1 MYRVLTG
8 CRYAYWYR
16 CTRTGYGKRESG
28 TFGSIGYGLGTTWVC
43 LCNTAAKRRPSN
55 KEATHPFPLTA
66 SSDGDARRVP
76 ISKQLVLSLLASLR
90 LPSGEKLVKIFGY
103 HCISANNFTRYQVHI
118 INAVP
123 DNLTPLLIQCQ
134 SKDDDLGYHYLS
146 NEFLPKLHTLV
157 LTNNQLTNLVEI
169 DPLASLPKLQFLS
182 LLDNNI
188 TKKPNYRLY
197 VIHKLKSLRLL
208 DFKRVKHE
216 EQIEAKNLFSSEE
229 DEEQAKKEFAK
240 TFVPGEA
247 PSIPEDPKE
256 EQAPKPVAP
265 TPEQIITIKRLA
277 GRVVQAELILTLL
290 LFSLIGCNERSHNSI
305 GINLIC
311 FIAIT
316 VISYCLIRKHYS
328 LTLDVM
334 GSPLLGLTLATL
346 QTDHANKPCKWT
358 MQGKEF

>member
-1 MYRVLTG
+1 MGHL
-8 CRYAYWYR
+8 AS
-16 CTRTGYGKRESG
+16 TGYS
-28 TFGSIGYGLGTTWVC
+28 
-43 LCNTAAKRRPSN
+43 
-55 KEATHPFPLTA
+55 
-66 SSDGDARRVP
+66 
-76 ISKQLVLSLLASLR
+76 LSM
-90 LPSGEKLVKIFGY
+90 
-103 HCISANNFTRYQVHI
+103 
-118 INAVP
+118 
-123 DNLTPLLIQCQ
+123 
-134 SKDDDLGYHYLS
+134 
-146 NEFLPKLHTLV
+146 EFLPKLHTLV

-265 TPEQIITIKRLA
+265 TPEQIITIK
-277 GRVVQAELILTLL
+277 VSSTLY
-290 LFSLIGCNERSHNSI
+290 LFSLFLLVHRFHIFNELRLNPK
-305 GINLIC
+305 LE
-311 FIAIT
+311 
-316 VISYCLIRKHYS
+316 
-328 LTLDVM
+328 
-334 GSPLLGLTLATL
+334 
-346 QTDHANKPCKWT
+346 W
-358 MQGKEF
+358 